1 MKNKCLLRSR
11 LFFICSIHSQTRA
24 FALPRLLPQTVC
36 SLTAHEKQM
45 SASQPLVFHLRVL
58 YNAYTQKAKAAE

>member
-1 MKNKCLLRSR
+1 VIFFNSLNNSLFIKNNLS
-11 LFFICSIHSQTRA
+11 
-24 FALPRLLPQTVC
+24 
-36 SLTAHEKQM
+36 AHEKQM